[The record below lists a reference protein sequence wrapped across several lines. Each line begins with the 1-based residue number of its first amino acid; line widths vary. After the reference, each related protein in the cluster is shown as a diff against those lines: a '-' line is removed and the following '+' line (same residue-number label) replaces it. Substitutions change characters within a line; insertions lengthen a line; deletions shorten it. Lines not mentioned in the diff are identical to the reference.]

1 MPVTIGTLTSRITV
15 LEGDV
20 PLSPELLE
28 RLVNAVL
35 ARLRQ
40 ELAAEEARRLE
51 QEVPQRFSNPD
62 PWGGR

>member
-15 LEGDV
+15 QEGDAA
-20 PLSPELLE
+20 LSPELVE
-28 RLVNAVL
+28 RLVAAVL

-40 ELAAEEARRLE
+40 ELAAEEVRRLE
-51 QEVPQRFSNPD
+51 QEVPRRFSSPD